1 MDKVLF
7 GDNQFFAVNHL
18 SDEKSRVQA
27 IRFKTDEAIIKVLDS
42 AIELGINT
50 FMCTTHDRIGNI
62 TEYIRKNPAQYKGFK
77 IYPCMPYAHKYV
89 NAITELGYIGT
100 IKEYLPGN
108 VFTTFAK
115 GGIAFAKKD
124 VLKMMELFIDAEMK
138 MFRGIDT
145 PVIFIQNVLTDM
157 ILGLGM
163 KDVFLEYHKYITRK
177 YNAEPGYIT
186 MNLPFLLDVL
196 ESVGIKNPIICSSI
210 NKIGFRMSGGM
221 DSYGRTLKERQFRPI
236 AMQVL
241 AAGALG
247 PREAIEYLA
256 QFSKIESVLFGA
268 SSRGHIKETKELIEH
283 YLTGDK

>member
-18 SDEKSRVQA
+18 SDEKSRAQA
-27 IRFKTDEAIIKVLDS
+27 IRFKTDDAIIKVLDS
-42 AIELGINT
+42 AIDLGINT

-62 TEYIRKNPAQYKGFK
+62 CDHLRNNKERYRGFK

-89 NAITELGYIGT
+89 NAVTELGIIGT
-100 IKEYLPGN
+100 LKEYLPGN
-108 VFTTFAK
+108 IFSTFAK

-124 VLKMMELFIDAEMK
+124 VIKMMELLIDAEMK
-138 MFRGIDT
+138 MFRDIET

-163 KDVFLEYHKYITRK
+163 KDVFVEYHNYIIKK

-186 MNLPFLLDVL
+186 MNLPLLLDTL
-196 ESVGIKNPIICSSI
+196 EESDIRNPIICSSI
-210 NKIGFRMSGGM
+210 NKIGFRMSGGLEV
-221 DSYGRTLKERQFRPI
+221 YEKTLAQREFRPI

-241 AAGALG
+241 AAGAIR
-247 PREAIEYLA
+247 PKEAIEYLGKFP
-256 QFSKIESVLFGA
+256 QLESVLFGA
-268 SSRGHIKETKELIEH
+268 SSREHIKETKELIEE
-283 YLTGDK
+283 YLDS